1 MENSESKLD
10 KTGLSVEE
18 KAERIFDAIDDFI
31 QKNPEE
37 TMAPNLVITQDWYV
51 ECNYGGLYSDS
62 DYVDSITSMMEEDEN
77 GYYYNF
83 DFIKSKVPEIQKCLD
98 EAAKW
103 CEEEYGEVP
112 RHEDMIFNHV
122 TDYYDV
128 ISQLIENAVEKDELE
143 GWILEIDL
151 PTQDAYLVK
160 REMRSPSYGGLIRH
174 HEISEFLTDSSEGK
188 KVNLSKIQ
196 ELANSLVKDDWGS
209 SDYDPHDKGG
219 ELFQSL
225 MP

>member
-18 KAERIFDAIDDFI
+18 KAKRIFDAIDDFF

-37 TMAPNLVITQDWYV
+37 TMASNLVITQDWNV
-51 ECNYGGLYSDS
+51 KCNYEGWFTDS
-62 DYVDSITSMMEEDEN
+62 DYVDSAISMMEEDGN

-103 CEEEYGEVP
+103 CEEEYGVIP

-122 TDYYDV
+122 TDYYST

-143 GWILEIDL
+143 GWILEVDR
-151 PTQDAYLVK
+151 PAQDAYLVK

-174 HEISEFLTDSSEGK
+174 HEISEFLTDTSEGK

-196 ELANSLVKDDWGS
+196 ELANSLVNDKWIS
-209 SDYDPHDKGG
+209 SDYDPDDKGG